1 MRWRSVSWSIG
12 HCNKMQSGLHL
23 EIYRSMF
30 NTVCYVLGIFSIAS
44 ALGKSRQSS
53 CEFVSQFLS
62 LNRPARYVENTPLFN
77 QCNIVSHG
85 HTDLTHHWVFTLHF
99 HTLQIQG
106 CVTCVLFGRQGLHSS
121 RASLALPLN
130 AGKIASY
137 SVNVST
143 SPNIAVLW
151 HFLTLVHKI
160 KFYGFQTNALRCRLV
175 PNTST
180 SRRSP

>member
-1 MRWRSVSWSIG
+1 MCWAYFPLRQHSEKADNRAESLFPSFWVSV
-12 HCNKMQSGLHL
+12 GLL
-23 EIYRSMF
+23 DTLR
-30 NTVCYVLGIFSIAS
+30 
-44 ALGKSRQSS
+44 
-53 CEFVSQFLS
+53 
-62 LNRPARYVENTPLFN
+62 TPLFN

-121 RASLALPLN
+121 RASLALLLN

-137 SVNVST
+137 AVNVST
-143 SPNIAVLW
+143 SPNISVLW